1 MNIQFKL
8 SLNGRDKMAFL
19 KKTVLL
25 PFAIATAAI
34 SAQAMADDPITH
46 TIQMEAVVPSDSFS
60 VLPTDP
66 SWIGNTQVLSYNP
79 NTKTLTSL
87 VKQFTAKNTE
97 SDIHAYLLAPAVI
110 TSGDDQIPLDVKFNS
125 KRLRVHSAVN
135 PFNWVL
141 HADEVA
147 KGKVVDLEIIPQKPA
162 GGNYAPGKYT
172 GNVQIIFEPG
182 GHS

>member
-1 MNIQFKL
+1 MT
-8 SLNGRDKMAFL
+8 FL

-66 SWIGNTQVLSYNP
+66 SWIGNTQILSYNP

-87 VKQFTAKNTE
+87 VKQFSVKTDGHCI
-97 SDIHAYLLAPAVI
+97 SVSLLAPAVI
-110 TSGDDQIPLDVKFNS
+110 TSGGDEIALEVRFNNKGVWINNS
-125 KRLRVHSAVN
+125 GTPKHVVEPNEAAS
-135 PFNWVL
+135 
-141 HADEVA
+141 
-147 KGKVVDLEIIPQKPA
+147 GKVVDLEIIPQKPA

-172 GNVQIIFEPG
+172 GNVQILFEPG
-182 GHS
+182 IHLLP

>member
-8 SLNGRDKMAFL
+8 TLNGRDDKVSFL

-110 TSGDDQIPLDVKFNS
+110 TSGDDQIPLEVRFNNHELPVS
-125 KRLRVHSAVN
+125 LRYQQALT
-135 PFNWVL
+135 PL
-141 HADEVA
+141 EAA
-147 KGKVVDLEIIPQKPA
+147 KGKVVDLEIIPQKTS
-162 GGNYAPGKYT
+162 GDYAPGKYT
-172 GNVQIIFEPG
+172 GSVQILFEPG
-182 GHS
+182 IHK